1 MSEEEEQRVGAEEQP
16 KIIKKFAGGMAVS
29 SCIRT

>member
-16 KIIKKFAGGMAVS
+16 KIIKKFAGAHGS
-29 SCIRT
+29 